1 MSIDTL
7 PSNKVYQPRKK
18 SILELS
24 HQEAHDFLLKTE
36 SYCTLDL
43 PNYITFG
50 NLLSDIDKA
59 MQGKK
64 LCSLSNSPRDHDD
77 VNYTI
82 LNNKDGKYAWR
93 PIQLI
98 HPALYVSLVHQITT
112 KENWKIVCDRFN
124 IFFGNDR
131 IKCFS
136 MPLVSLTD
144 EKDKAEQVS
153 YWWSEVEQK
162 SIILS
167 MEYEYLLETDITDCY
182 RAIYTHSIA
191 WALHEKIYIKD
202 KKNRNDKNLI
212 GNVIDNHIQDM
223 QYGQTNGI
231 PQGSVLMDFIAEII
245 LGYAD
250 FEISKKILKEL
261 EPINDYYII
270 RYRDD
275 YRVFI
280 NNPKEGERIVKII
293 TEVMIDLGLKL
304 NPSKTKASNDVVHS
318 SIKSDKLSWI
328 ARKQSDKSFQKHLLI
343 IYDHAI
349 KFPNSGSLTVALVKY
364 YQRILKREYLL
375 EKSQPLIA
383 IIVDI
388 AYRNPRAY
396 PICASILSKLLSF
409 IEEQDIKKELID
421 KIRKRFSQIPNTEY
435 MQIWLQRVTKP
446 FLKEVDYSDPICKL
460 VSGHNEK
467 IWNMDWIES
476 SNLKKALNTSK
487 IIDTDILNRIESII
501 PLREIELFISKS
513 TNDYQ

>member
-1 MSIDTL
+1 MTIDTL
-7 PSNKVYQPRKK
+7 LANELLQPRKK

-24 HQEAHDFLLKTE
+24 HHEAHGFLLKTE

-43 PNYITFG
+43 PNYINFG
-50 NLLSDIDKA
+50 NLLSDTDKA
-59 MQGKK
+59 LQGKK
-64 LCSLSNSPRDHDD
+64 LCDLSNHPRDYDD

-112 KENWKIVCDRFN
+112 EQNWKIVCDRFK
-124 IFFGNDR
+124 IFFGNDCIR
-131 IKCFS
+131 CLS

-191 WALHEKIYIKD
+191 WALHGRQCA

-212 GNVIDNHIQDM
+212 GNFIDNHIQDM

-231 PQGSVLMDFIAEII
+231 PQGSVLMDFIAEMI

-250 FEISKKILKEL
+250 LEISGKILKES
-261 EPINDYYII
+261 EPINDYYIL

-275 YRVFI
+275 YRVFT
-280 NNPKEGERIVKII
+280 NNPKEGERIIKLI

-304 NPSKTKASNDVVHS
+304 NPSKTKASSDVVHS
-318 SIKSDKLSWI
+318 SIKGDKLSWI
-328 ARKQSDKSFQKHLLI
+328 AKKQSDKSLQKHLLI

-375 EKSQPLIA
+375 EQSQPLIA

-409 IEEQDIKKELID
+409 IKEQDVKKELIN
-421 KIRKRFSQIPNTEY
+421 KIRKKFSQIPNTEY

-446 FLKEVDYSDPICKL
+446 FLEEVSYNDPICKL
-460 VSGHNEK
+460 VSGNNEK
-467 IWNMDWIES
+467 IWNMDWIKS
-476 SNLKKALNTSK
+476 SDLKKVLDTRK
-487 IIDTDILNRIESII
+487 IIDNETLSSIESII
-501 PLREIELFISKS
+501 PLQEIELFVSKS
-513 TNDYQ
+513 VNEYQ